1 MKHRKSL
8 SLAICLLLFVLLLT
22 SCSSSTI
29 ETSVGNLSIDRV
41 EILEEFANQRPKNA
55 SDRFLMVYFGKI
67 EDLTSENF
75 NEAAKDVVVVDK
87 QGNEYSS
94 VISGIHQQEFFLAFI
109 TPISTTD
116 LSLHWPDNSPIPLE
130 IAEQQ

>member
-1 MKHRKSL
+1 MKHRQII
-8 SLAICLLLFVLLLT
+8 SLAICLLLFVILLA

-67 EDLTSENF
+67 DNLTSEDF
-75 NEAAKDVVVVDK
+75 NKAAQDVVVVDK
-87 QGNEYSS
+87 QGNEYYR

-109 TPISTTD
+109 TPISITD
-116 LSLHWPDNSPIPLE
+116 FSLHWPDNSPIPLE
-130 IAEQQ
+130 IAEQ

>member
-1 MKHRKSL
+1 MKQIKVL
-8 SLAICLLLFVLLLT
+8 SLATCLLLFVLLLT

-55 SDRFLMVYFGKI
+55 SDRFLMVYFGEI
-67 EDLTSENF
+67 EDLTSEDF
-75 NEAAKDVVVVDK
+75 TEAAQDVVVVDK
-87 QGNEYSS
+87 QGNEYSR
-94 VISGIHQQEFFLAFI
+94 VISGIHMQEFFLAFI

-130 IAEQQ
+130 LAEQQ